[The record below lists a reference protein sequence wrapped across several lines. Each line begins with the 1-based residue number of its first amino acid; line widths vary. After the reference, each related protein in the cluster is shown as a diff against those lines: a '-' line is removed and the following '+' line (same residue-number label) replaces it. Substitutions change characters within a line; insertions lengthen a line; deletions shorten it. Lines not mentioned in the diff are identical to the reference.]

1 MGTPMPMIPICRP
14 ALVVLLAAACAASA
28 CVTDQSEGRS
38 SFVSGMRRE
47 ASRKASDDPQGQ
59 PADRSA
65 AGPAAR
71 TERPA
76 PDAGPNAQRPVAPIA
91 DTRVMVYQPKGDLL
105 LILVNE
111 SHGARRTEEG
121 RLALALG
128 DPVRAYKILSDSQMA
143 AMVES
148 LRAAGYEQ
156 SASEFLP
163 EDAQYLTAASGD
175 IPRYQGL
182 ISVESG
188 PVKTRVL
195 GFRKS
200 SEGDAL
206 GLRRY
211 QTYTRLKA
219 LVQKWFGDSSR
230 SEFPVGGVTIPPVK
244 GPS

>member
-1 MGTPMPMIPICRP
+1 MMRSETAFGP
-14 ALVVLLAAACAASA
+14 LLLAIVLVTSA
-28 CVTDQSEGRS
+28 CVTSTKGDERE
-38 SFVSGMRRE
+38 SFASGMRRE
-47 ASRKASDDPQGQ
+47 ASK
-59 PADRSA
+59 RSA
-65 AGPAAR
+65 GDPRPAEAR
-71 TERPA
+71 ADGTGAPGERPGRPSA
-76 PDAGPNAQRPVAPIA
+76 PEPQPSAPVLA
-91 DTRVMVYQPKGDLL
+91 DTRVMLYQPKGDLL

-111 SHGARRTEEG
+111 SHGSRLTEEG

-128 DPVRAYKILSDSQMA
+128 EPTRAYKILSDSQMSALLRSLSAGGYDANA
-143 AMVES
+143 A
-148 LRAAGYEQ
+148 
-156 SASEFLP
+156 EFLP
-163 EDAQYLTAASGD
+163 EDAQYLTTASAD

-188 PVKTRVL
+188 SAKTKVL

-230 SEFPVGGVTIPPVK
+230 SEFPVGGVTIPPTK